1 MDKSTNDVI
10 EENIKNKKYDEKVLK
25 ALIWLLFV
33 YPIHARFAL
42 DEILKTGDTHC
53 LVIWVNDALSGKNDL
68 LENVIALI
76 DNEGREK
83 TARRMQALLPR
94 YTAYYGEPICTVWLR
109 PPPYRGP
116 FDEKNSPM

>member
-1 MDKSTNDVI
+1 MDESKIQKI
-10 EENIKNKKYDEKVLK
+10 EENIKKNEYDKKVLE
-25 ALIWLLFV
+25 ALIWVLSV
-33 YPIHARFAL
+33 YPIHARFGL
-42 DEILKTGDTHC
+42 NEILKTGNTRC
-53 LVIWVNDALSGKNDL
+53 LVIWVVDGLSGKNDL

-94 YTAYYGEPICTVWLR
+94 YTAYYREPKRTVWLR

-116 FDEKNSPM
+116 FDEKNSPL